1 MLRLGGSRIA
11 QRTALLVRDDNLFCA
26 RRNAMAI
33 LTAAKRNKLPKSEFG
48 EPGEDKYPM
57 PDWQH
62 AANAKSRA
70 KQQLN
75 RGKLSRDEY
84 D

>member
-1 MLRLGGSRIA
+1 
-11 QRTALLVRDDNLFCA
+11 
-26 RRNAMAI
+26 MAV
-33 LTAAKRNKLPKSEFG
+33 LSAAKRKKLPKSEFG

-70 KQQLN
+70 KAQLN
-75 RGKLSRDEY
+75 RGKLSRGEY
-84 D
+84 DKIVAKANKVIAREKK

>member
-1 MLRLGGSRIA
+1 
-11 QRTALLVRDDNLFCA
+11 
-26 RRNAMAI
+26 MAI
-33 LTAAKRNKLPKSEFG
+33 LTATARKKLPKSEFG

-75 RGKLSRDEY
+75 AGLLSRAEY
-84 D
+84 DRICARANAVMAREKK